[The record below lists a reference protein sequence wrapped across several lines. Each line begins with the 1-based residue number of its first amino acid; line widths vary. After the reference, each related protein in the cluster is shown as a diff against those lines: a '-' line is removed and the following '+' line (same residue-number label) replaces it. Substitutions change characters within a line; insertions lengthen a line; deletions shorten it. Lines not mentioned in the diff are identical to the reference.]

1 MTSLEL
7 FSTFLLFGER
17 ERERKESLDGK
28 GSFSVLSFLPL
39 PFELTSS
46 ACSSKLSLL
55 DCWFL
60 DGRRTLKALVV
71 RNGCDI
77 QRKKRKERLAQDC
90 LYGER
95 EARNIYR
102 EGPIERRE
110 QRPTFRSP
118 PRSFLENRRPAGG
131 KKYNG
136 AENNQRLK
144 IAKIEAGY
152 GQRDVG

>member
-1 MTSLEL
+1 MFQQTIP
-7 FSTFLLFGER
+7 TRLLVPRR
-17 ERERKESLDGK
+17 ETDFEGPRGPKWVRYSKE
-28 GSFSVLSFLPL
+28 
-39 PFELTSS
+39 EE
-46 ACSSKLSLL
+46 
-55 DCWFL
+55 
-60 DGRRTLKALVV
+60 
-71 RNGCDI
+71 
-77 QRKKRKERLAQDC
+77 ERLAQDC

-95 EARNIYR
+95 EARNTYVYIER
-102 EGPIERRE
+102 PIERRE

>member
-7 FSTFLLFGER
+7 FSTFPLVGEK
-17 ERERKESLDGK
+17 ERKESLDGK

-60 DGRRTLKALVV
+60 DGRRTSKALVV

-77 QRKKRKERLAQDC
+77 QRKKRNERLAQDC

-95 EARNIYR
+95 EARNTYVYIER
-102 EGPIERRE
+102 PIERRE